1 MTGANFGIALQAIRA
16 NKMRSLLTM
25 LGIIIGV
32 AAVIA
37 VVSIVQGLNHVIATQ
52 FEGVGVTYIMV
63 FPRQDLQDP
72 DLAGRE
78 VILTYDD
85 GLAIMEQATALEL
98 FNPVFYRGEQTLSGS
113 RRHPTAL
120 LGVGPSH
127 QEVSNH
133 WVDRGRFFSDLDIQ
147 RAARVVLI
155 GQKVVDE
162 LELEEPIVG
171 TDLIVGASAFTIIGI
186 MEYQGEML
194 GQSQDD
200 LVLIPITAARDIYGV
215 EASKQLRLDFQATD
229 AESVELAK
237 DQIKDVLRRRHRIP
251 DGTKDDFQVLL
262 QEEFLETAGAILGTI
277 TSVVGG
283 VVSIALLVGGIG
295 IMNIM
300 LVSVTERTRE
310 IGVRK
315 AVGARK
321 SDILVQFLTEAVTIS
336 LVGGFIGIL
345 GGWGLGAL
353 GAKAIPGFPPAH
365 VPIWSIVVGFGF
377 AALVGVFFG
386 TYPAYKAASLD
397 PIEALRYE

>member
-1 MTGANFGIALQAIRA
+1 MIWDNLRIALQAIWA
-16 NKMRSLLTM
+16 NKMRSLLTT

-37 VVSIVQGLNHVIATQ
+37 VVSIVQGLNHVISDQ

-78 VILTYDD
+78 VRLTYDD
-85 GLAIMEQATALEL
+85 GLAIMERSTALEY
-98 FNPVFYRGEQTLSGS
+98 FNPVFFRGEQTRAGS
-113 RRHPTAL
+113 RRFATNL
-120 LGVGPSH
+120 LGVGPFH
-127 QEVSNH
+127 QEVSDH
-133 WVDRGRFFSDLDIQ
+133 WVDQGRFFSDLDMQ
-147 RAARVVLI
+147 RAGRVCLI
-155 GQKVVDE
+155 GTKIIEE
-162 LELEEPIVG
+162 LELTEPVLG
-171 TDLIVGASAFTIIGI
+171 MDLIVGSSSFTIIGV
-186 MEYQGEML
+186 MEHQGEMF
-194 GQSQDD
+194 GRSQDD
-200 LVLIPITAARDIYGV
+200 LVLIPITAAREIYGID
-215 EASKQLRLDFQATD
+215 AFKQLRLDFQAFD
-229 AESVELAK
+229 AETVDLAK
-237 DQIKDVLRRRHRIP
+237 DQIKEILRQRHQLPEDI
-251 DGTKDDFQVLL
+251 KNDFQVLL
-262 QEEFLETAGAILGTI
+262 QEELLETTGAILGTL

-321 SDILVQFLTEAVTIS
+321 SDILVQFLIEAMTLSVLGG
-336 LVGGFIGIL
+336 LVGIL
-345 GGWGLGAL
+345 AGWGLGIL

-365 VPIWSIVVGFGF
+365 VPMWAVAIGFGF

-386 TYPAYKAASLD
+386 TYPAAKAAALD
-397 PIEALRYE
+397 PIEALRHE

>member
-1 MTGANFGIALQAIRA
+1 VIWDNLLIALQAIRA

-37 VVSIVQGLNHVIATQ
+37 VVSIVQGLDHVISTQ

-78 VILTYDD
+78 VTLTYED
-85 GLAIMEQATALEL
+85 GLAIMERATGLKY
-98 FNPVFYRGEQTLSGS
+98 FNPIFVRGEVTRSGS
-113 RRHPTAL
+113 RRHPSIL
-120 LGVGPSH
+120 LGVGPFH

-133 WVDRGRFFSDLDIQ
+133 WVDRGRFFSDLDMQ
-147 RAARVVLI
+147 RSARVCMV
-155 GQKVVDE
+155 GQEVIDE
-162 LELEEPIVG
+162 LELEEPILG
-171 TDLIVGASAFTIIGI
+171 TDLIVGSSAFTIVGI

-194 GQSQDD
+194 GQNQDD
-200 LVLIPITAARDIYGV
+200 FVLIPITTARDIYGI
-215 EASKQLRLDFQATD
+215 EAFKQLRLDFQA
-229 AESVELAK
+229 ESPETVQMAK
-237 DQIKDVLRRRHRIP
+237 DQIKEILRVRHRIP
-251 DGTKDDFQVLL
+251 EDVKNDFQVLL
-262 QEEFLETAGAILGTI
+262 QEELLETTGAILGTI
-277 TSVVGG
+277 TSVVAGI
-283 VVSIALLVGGIG
+283 VSIALLVGGIG

-321 SDILVQFLTEAVTIS
+321 SDILIQFLIEAVTIS
-336 LVGGFIGIL
+336 LVGGLIGVL
-345 GGWGLGAL
+345 VGWGLGIL
-353 GAKAIPGFPPAH
+353 GANAIPGFPPAY
-365 VPIWSIVVGFGF
+365 VPLWAIALAFGF

-386 TYPAYKAASLD
+386 TYPAAKASALD
-397 PIEALRYE
+397 PIEALRHE

>member
-1 MTGANFGIALQAIRA
+1 MLWDNLLIALQAIRA

-37 VVSIVQGLNHVIATQ
+37 VVSIVQGLDHVISTQ

-63 FPRQDLQDP
+63 FPRQDQQDP

-78 VILTYDD
+78 VTLTYDD
-85 GLAIMEQATALEL
+85 GLAIMERATGLEL
-98 FNPVFYRGEQTLSGS
+98 FNPVFFRGEQSRAGS
-113 RRHPTAL
+113 RRYGTML

-127 QEVSNH
+127 QEVSDH
-133 WVDRGRFFSDLDIQ
+133 WVGSGRFFSDLDIQ
-147 RAARVVLI
+147 RAARVCCI
-155 GQKVVDE
+155 GEKIIEE
-162 LELEEPIVG
+162 LELTEPVLG
-171 TDLIVGASAFTIIGI
+171 TDLIVGNSTFTIIGV
-186 MEYQGEML
+186 MEYQGEMF

-200 LVLIPITAARDIYGV
+200 FVLIPITTARDIYGV
-215 EASKQLRLDFQATD
+215 EAAKQLRLDFQAES
-229 AESVELAK
+229 AETVEMAK
-237 DQIKDVLRRRHRIP
+237 DQIREILRARHQIP
-251 DGTKDDFQVLL
+251 EGVKNDFQVLL
-262 QEEFLETAGAILGTI
+262 QEELLETTGAILGTI

-321 SDILVQFLTEAVTIS
+321 SDILIQFLIEAVTIS
-336 LVGGFIGIL
+336 LVGGLIGVL
-345 GGWGLGAL
+345 GGWGLGIL

-365 VPIWSIVVGFGF
+365 VPLWAVALGFGF

-386 TYPAYKAASLD
+386 TYPAAKAASLD
-397 PIEALRYE
+397 PIEALRHE

>member
-1 MTGANFGIALQAIRA
+1 MIWDNFRIALQAIYA
-16 NKMRSLLTM
+16 NKMRSLLTT

-78 VILTYDD
+78 VTLTYDD
-85 GLAIMEQATALEL
+85 GLAVMERATALRY
-98 FNPVFYRGEQTLSGS
+98 FNPVFYRGEETRAGS
-113 RRHPTAL
+113 RRHNTGL
-120 LGVGPSH
+120 LGVGSYH

-133 WVDRGRFFSDLDIQ
+133 WVDRGRFFSDLDLA
-147 RAARVVLI
+147 RAARVCLVGTEI
-155 GQKVVDE
+155 IEQ
-162 LELEEPIVG
+162 LELREPVLG
-171 TDLIVGASAFTIIGI
+171 TDLIVGSSSFTVIGV
-186 MEYQGEML
+186 MEHQGEMF

-200 LVLIPITAARDIYGV
+200 LVLIPVTAARDIYGI
-215 EASKQLRLDFQATD
+215 EAFKQLRLDFQAMD
-229 AESVELAK
+229 AESVDLAK
-237 DQIKDVLRRRHRIP
+237 DQIEETLRRRHRLP
-251 DGTKDDFQVLL
+251 EGVRDDFQVLM
-262 QEEFLETAGAILGTI
+262 QEELLETTGQILGTI

-315 AVGARK
+315 AVGARR
-321 SDILVQFLTEAVTIS
+321 SDILVQFLIEAVTLS
-336 LVGGFIGIL
+336 LFGGVIGVL
-345 GGWGLGAL
+345 GGWGLGIL

-365 VPIWSIVVGFGF
+365 VPLWAVAIGFGF

-386 TYPAYKAASLD
+386 TYPAAKAAALD

>member
-1 MTGANFGIALQAIRA
+1 
-16 NKMRSLLTM
+16 MRSLLTM

-37 VVSIVQGLNHVIATQ
+37 VVSIVQGLNYVIATQ

-72 DLAGRE
+72 TSRARGDADLRRWPRGHGASQRP
-78 VILTYDD
+78 
-85 GLAIMEQATALEL
+85 QL
-98 FNPVFYRGEQTLSGS
+98 FNPVFYP
-113 RRHPTAL
+113 RRTGTGREPPAHRCCSAWDR
-120 LGVGPSH
+120 SH

-147 RAARVVLI
+147 RSARVCMV
-155 GQKVVDE
+155 GQEVIDE
-162 LELEEPIVG
+162 LELEEPILG
-171 TDLIVGASAFTIIGI
+171 TDLIVGSSAFTIVGI

-194 GQSQDD
+194 GQNQDD
-200 LVLIPITAARDIYGV
+200 FVLIPITTARDIYGV
-215 EASKQLRLDFQATD
+215 EAFKQLRLDFQA
-229 AESVELAK
+229 ESPETV
-237 DQIKDVLRRRHRIP
+237 DQARDQMLEILRERHRLP
-251 DGTKDDFQVLL
+251 EGMRNDFQILL
-262 QEEFLETAGAILGTI
+262 QEELLDTIGGILGTI
-277 TSVVGG
+277 TSVVAG

-321 SDILVQFLTEAVTIS
+321 SDILVQFLIEAVTIS
-336 LVGGFIGIL
+336 LFGGLLGVL
-345 GGWGLGAL
+345 GGWGLGIL

-365 VPIWSIVVGFGF
+365 VPLWAIALGFGF
-377 AALVGVFFG
+377 AALVGIFFG
-386 TYPAYKAASLD
+386 TYPAAKASTLD
-397 PIEALRYE
+397 PIEALRHE

>member
-1 MTGANFGIALQAIRA
+1 VIWDNLLIALQAIRA

-37 VVSIVQGLNHVIATQ
+37 VVSIVQGLDHVISTQ

-63 FPRQDLQDP
+63 FPRQDQQDP

-78 VILTYDD
+78 VTLTYDD
-85 GLAIMEQATALEL
+85 GLAIMERASGIKL
-98 FNPVFYRGEQTLSGS
+98 FNPVFFRGVQSRAGS
-113 RRHPTAL
+113 RQHATML

-127 QEVSNH
+127 QEVSDH

-147 RAARVVLI
+147 RAARVCMV
-155 GQKVVDE
+155 GQEVVDE
-162 LELEEPIVG
+162 LELDEPILG
-171 TDLIVGASAFTIIGI
+171 SDLIVGQSSFTIVGI
-186 MEYQGEML
+186 MERQGEMF

-200 LVLIPITAARDIYGV
+200 FVLIPITAARDIYGV
-215 EASKQLRLDFQATD
+215 EAAKQLRLDFQAES
-229 AESVELAK
+229 AESVQMAK
-237 DQIKDVLRRRHRIP
+237 DQIKEILRARHRIP
-251 DGTKDDFQVLL
+251 EGVKDDFQVLL
-262 QEEFLETAGAILGTI
+262 QEELLETTGAILGTI

-283 VVSIALLVGGIG
+283 IVSIALLVGGIG

-321 SDILVQFLTEAVTIS
+321 SDILIQFLIEAVTIS
-336 LVGGFIGIL
+336 LVGGLIGVL
-345 GGWGLGAL
+345 AGWGLGIL

-365 VPIWSIVVGFGF
+365 VPLWAIALAFGF
-377 AALVGVFFG
+377 AAMVGIFFG
-386 TYPAYKAASLD
+386 TYPAAKASTLD
-397 PIEALRYE
+397 PIEALRHE